1 MTIKVTIPHP
11 ALSSGFYCLFTSYI
25 SQLNTQH
32 RSQWRTLK
40 RSVCCVLPFHF
51 FSSCQIPPNFPEITD
66 EDSRLVQLPISKIRN
81 LMKLENSTGIVSL
94 ESAFAV
100 AKATEF
106 FIESLA
112 KLSYNEVV
120 LTKKKTIQKRDVDK
134 VVQSTD
140 ALLFLENAMDVFGML
155 NK

>member
-1 MTIKVTIPHP
+1 
-11 ALSSGFYCLFTSYI
+11 
-25 SQLNTQH
+25 
-32 RSQWRTLK
+32 
-40 RSVCCVLPFHF
+40 
-51 FSSCQIPPNFPEITD
+51 
-66 EDSRLVQLPISKIRN
+66 
-81 LMKLENSTGIVSL
+81 MKLENSTGIVSL